1 MQPVWGQE
9 VKPSQ
14 LTWIPSGSHLQ
25 AAAVWGGDGGS
36 WTRRSSTSQEQHV
49 WDVRLRSVCIKT
61 GCESEGLTCNLLF
74 FVFFL
79 SLKEYQLSTVATSS
93 AHQSFWDKAA
103 EVCDVDP
110 GLLRLSPDCHI
121 SATDERA
128 HVYGD
133 DWGHSRKHL
142 HASAKTVS
150 GKFMHKTDFRFFFM
164 KRWIFIFFKDKLF
177 PLNEHRFC
185 SK

>member
-49 WDVRLRSVCIKT
+49 WDVRLRSVCFKT

-79 SLKEYQLSTVATSS
+79 SLKEYQLSTVATAS

-103 EVCDVDP
+103 EVCVVDP